1 MVWFIDKKGEKHFNN
16 EISSHIG
23 LALFDIFEKNPELKK
38 EFDES
43 GEKDASIFLL
53 KIKGWMLG
61 DDERRKVVYNSSTLS
76 DEQKRLLY
84 GFIEEGYKDE
94 DRHDISEETER

>member
-1 MVWFIDKKGEKHFNN
+1 MFRQYN
-16 EISSHIG
+16 
-23 LALFDIFEKNPELKK
+23 
-38 EFDES
+38 
-43 GEKDASIFLL
+43 LL
-53 KIKGWMLG
+53 KNLRRIKC
-61 DDERRKVVYNSSTLS
+61 TLS